1 MKGLK
6 LVDGDLVFNENSE
19 LEMVSDDEEFKQN
32 LETILKIQLGEFQLD
47 ETIGLDRSNIL
58 TKQFD
63 EKAAHYDIVEALM
76 QEDRVQEVRDVT
88 FIPDKENRIMTVNV
102 TVLKT
107 DGTTVTVEGV
117 PINA

>member
-6 LVDGDLVFNENSE
+6 LVNGDLVFDENGE

-32 LETILKIQLGEFQLD
+32 LEMILKIQLGEFQLD

-88 FIPDKENRIMTVNV
+88 FIPDKENRIITVNV
-102 TVLKT
+102 TVVKT

-117 PINA
+117 AINA

>member
-1 MKGLK
+1 MKTLK
-6 LVDGDLVFNENSE
+6 LVNGDLVFNESGE
-19 LEMVSDDEEFKQN
+19 LEMVSDDDEIAQN
-32 LETILKIQLGEFQLD
+32 LEMILSTQLGEFQLD

-63 EKAAHYDIVEALM
+63 EKQAHYDIVEALM

-102 TVLKT
+102 TVVKT